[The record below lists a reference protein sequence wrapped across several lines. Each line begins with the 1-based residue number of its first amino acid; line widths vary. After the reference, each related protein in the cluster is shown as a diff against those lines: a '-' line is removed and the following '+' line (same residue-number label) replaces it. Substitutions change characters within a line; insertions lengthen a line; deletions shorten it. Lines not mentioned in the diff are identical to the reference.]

1 MDFEFS
7 QGLAALAGIIPL
19 TIIYLL
25 RPRPKNIILPSLMF
39 VRRISQNLLDSRR
52 TLSKRIT
59 DPLFYLQLLALIFL
73 SIAIA
78 GPLIED
84 VKADAQKV
92 VIIMD
97 SSASMSAPDRINEAK
112 SIAIECLGQENTIT
126 AAESIPVLLAKSL
139 SAKDAETVID
149 GMEAKHTPSDIP
161 RAILTAINE
170 KENEYGK
177 IVVISDF
184 ETWEGRAPETYIRIA
199 NTKNMELEFRQ
210 VGNKT
215 ANYAI
220 VDGYLKDSNDG
231 TYEYTCTIRNFND
244 ESVKLDVLMESGS
257 DSGSGTKV
265 SNSVQL
271 AEYGSQQIKFSKI
284 PQGISTVKILNED
297 AIPCD
302 NIACISIPEI
312 KPKKILVLTDSD
324 QAISRS
330 PLITAISLLP
340 DIDVDVRKDL
350 PEKLADYDTIVVNS
364 RYKPLPSHTVKEI
377 VTSAKNGE
385 DLIVIGNECLYNSS
399 AMHGLYSVLPV
410 DIKSVDKESSHT
422 IETVGSGKNI
432 FNDVSFSEV
441 YLRKLLVTIPKKDA
455 AVLVEAGEAGPLV
468 CMHNINEGTVIYIGF
483 SDTIETDAWNNFA
496 TTPTY
501 PVFWV
506 KLLRYMWG
514 IEDISE
520 TNVNTGKY
528 QAFDQTIKIKTP
540 SDTISSDFVYFDE
553 CGLYGLNQ
561 KTIVVNLYDSAESN
575 TFTEKRLNLT
585 GENGAI
591 QKEDLHTVSPDRSRK
606 YLIYL
611 LLLLLIV
618 ESAVMLRRGII

>member
-73 SIAIA
+73 SMAIA

-92 VIIMD
+92 IIIMD

-112 SIAIECLGQENTIT
+112 SIAIERLGQENTIT

-302 NIACISIPEI
+302 NIACISIPEV

-330 PLITAISLLP
+330 P
-340 DIDVDVRKDL
+340 
-350 PEKLADYDTIVVNS
+350 
-364 RYKPLPSHTVKEI
+364 
-377 VTSAKNGE
+377 
-385 DLIVIGNECLYNSS
+385 
-399 AMHGLYSVLPV
+399 
-410 DIKSVDKESSHT
+410 
-422 IETVGSGKNI
+422 
-432 FNDVSFSEV
+432 
-441 YLRKLLVTIPKKDA
+441 
-455 AVLVEAGEAGPLV
+455 
-468 CMHNINEGTVIYIGF
+468 
-483 SDTIETDAWNNFA
+483 
-496 TTPTY
+496 
-501 PVFWV
+501 
-506 KLLRYMWG
+506 
-514 IEDISE
+514 
-520 TNVNTGKY
+520 
-528 QAFDQTIKIKTP
+528 
-540 SDTISSDFVYFDE
+540 
-553 CGLYGLNQ
+553 
-561 KTIVVNLYDSAESN
+561 
-575 TFTEKRLNLT
+575 
-585 GENGAI
+585 
-591 QKEDLHTVSPDRSRK
+591 
-606 YLIYL
+606 
-611 LLLLLIV
+611 
-618 ESAVMLRRGII
+618 